1 MKLQK
6 FESSRRDFLV
16 KSAAVSGSLVLGVSL
31 SGVVQAAEAGAATG
45 AGTPEVTHWIVI
57 QPDDRVII
65 RIARSELGQGSFTG
79 LAQLV
84 AEELECDWSRVR
96 PEYADVNEHVRRNRI
111 FGSMSTGGSRAIRDS
126 QEYLRKAGASAREM
140 LIAAAAKEWGVPAAE
155 CKVAK
160 GIITHPSGKRTSYGK
175 VAAAAAKLEIPAE
188 PKLKDPKDWKL
199 IGTSPARFDIVDKT
213 TGKQIYAADVRLPG
227 LLHASIVQCPVFGGK
242 LKSYDEAAIRDSIG
256 VKRVVAGDDWV
267 AVVANN
273 WWRANEAL
281 KQLPVEWDV
290 GTNGDVSSESIMA
303 FLRTGI
309 DAKDVP
315 VARKDGDA
323 EAALAGAAKVLEAEY
338 HAPYLNHATMEPQ
351 TATALV
357 TDDKVEVWV
366 GTQNGES
373 TIAAAS
379 EAAGIPLENVIVH
392 KMHAGGGFGRRGPHQ
407 EYTKQAVWIAQ
418 KMPGTPVRLQWS
430 REEDMKQGRYR
441 PVALVKLRGAL
452 DKDGNWTA
460 WHVRQADQ
468 SIFITVRPAD
478 IKNGI
483 DPVNVRCFQDNPYAV
498 PNFTDEYAMRNPHVP
513 PGFWRAVAHTNNPFF
528 RECFIDELVHAAGKD
543 PVAFRRPLLQGKK
556 DLGVLEA
563 VVKAAAWDKPAP
575 KGIHRG
581 VAVVDSY
588 GSYSAAVVEIEVTG
602 GTVVTVKRVVVAL
615 DSGHVVHPDAVIA
628 QMESGVIWGLSSA
641 MYEEITIKD
650 GRVEQGNFTDYR
662 VLRLGETPKI
672 ESILVP
678 TGGFWGGVGEPPI
691 GAVIPALGNAI
702 FAATG
707 KRIRS
712 LPFKN
717 SGFSYKNA

>member
-1 MKLQK
+1 MNTQK
-6 FESSRRDFLV
+6 FEAGRRDFLV
-16 KSAAVSGSLVLGVSL
+16 KTAAASGGLMLGVNLSGS
-31 SGVVQAAEAGAATG
+31 VQAADAA
-45 AGTPEVTHWIVI
+45 ATPEVTHWVVI
-57 QPDDRVII
+57 QPNDIVVI

-84 AEELECDWSRVR
+84 AEELECDWSKVR
-96 PEYADVNEHVRRNRI
+96 SEYADVNEHVRRNRI
-111 FGSMSTGGSRAIRDS
+111 FGSMSTGGSRSIRES

-140 LIAAAAKEWGVPAAE
+140 LIAAAAKQWDVPAAE
-155 CKVAK
+155 CKAARSV
-160 GIITHPSGKRTSYGK
+160 ITHPSGKSTTYGK
-175 VAAAAAKLEIPAE
+175 VAAAAAKLDIPKE

-199 IGTSPARFDIVDKT
+199 IGTSPPRFDITDKT

-242 LKSYDEAAIRDSIG
+242 LKSYDETAIKDMIG

-290 GTNGDVSSESIMA
+290 GANGNVTSESIMT
-303 FLRTGI
+303 FLRTGL

-323 EAALAGAAKVLEAEY
+323 EAALGSAAKVIEAEY

-351 TATALV
+351 TATAIV

-366 GTQNGES
+366 GTQNGEA

-379 EAAGIPLENVIVH
+379 EAAGIPLESVIVH

-430 REEDMKQGRYR
+430 REEDMRQGRYR
-441 PVALVKLRGAL
+441 PVALVKLRAGL
-452 DKDGNWTA
+452 DKDGNWNA
-460 WHVRQADQ
+460 WQVRQADQ

-513 PGFWRAVAHTNNPFF
+513 PGFWRAVAHTHNPFF

-543 PVAFRRPLLQGKK
+543 PVEFRRPLLQGKK

-581 VAVVDSY
+581 IAVVDSY
-588 GSYSAAVVEIEVTG
+588 GSFSAAVVEIAMTG
-602 GTVVTVKRVVVAL
+602 GTVIEVKRVVVAL
-615 DSGHVVHPDAVIA
+615 DSGYVVHPDAVIA

-641 MYEEITIKD
+641 MHEEITIKD
-650 GRVEQGNFTDYR
+650 GRVVQSNFSDYR
-662 VLRLGETPKI
+662 VLRLSETPKI
-672 ESILVP
+672 ECVLVP

-707 KRIRS
+707 KRVRS

-717 SGFSYKNA
+717 HGFSYKA

>member
-1 MKLQK
+1 MKTQK
-6 FESSRRDFLV
+6 FVAGRRSFLV
-16 KSAAVSGSLVLGVSL
+16 KTAAASGGLMLGVNL
-31 SGVVQAAEAGAATG
+31 SGTVQAADA

-57 QPDDRVII
+57 QPNDIVVI

-84 AEELECDWSRVR
+84 AEELECDWSKVR
-96 PEYADVNEHVRRNRI
+96 PEYADVNDHIRRNRI
-111 FGSMSTGGSRAIRDS
+111 FGSMSTGGSRGIRES

-140 LIAAAAKEWGVPAAE
+140 LVAAAAQEWSVPAAE
-155 CKVAK
+155 CKAAK
-160 GIITHPSGKRTSYGK
+160 SVISHPSGKSTTYGK
-175 VAAAAAKLEIPAE
+175 MAAAAAKLDVPKE

-199 IGTSPARFDIVDKT
+199 IGTSPPRFDIPDKT

-242 LKSYDEAAIRDSIG
+242 LKSYDEAAIKDTIG

-267 AVVANN
+267 AVVADN
-273 WWRANEAL
+273 WWRANQAL
-281 KQLPVEWDV
+281 KELPVEWDV
-290 GTNGDVSSESIMA
+290 GESGNVSSESIMA

-323 EAALAGAAKVLEAEY
+323 DAALASAAKVIEAEY

-351 TATALV
+351 TATAIV
-357 TDDKVEVWV
+357 TDDKAEVWV
-366 GTQNGES
+366 GTQNGEA

-430 REEDMKQGRYR
+430 REEDMHQGRYR
-441 PVALVKLRGAL
+441 PVALVKLRAAL
-452 DKDGNWTA
+452 DKDGNWSA

-498 PNFTDEYAMRNPHVP
+498 ANFTDEYAMRNPHVP
-513 PGFWRAVAHTNNPFF
+513 PGFWRAVAHTHNPFF
-528 RECFIDELVHAAGKD
+528 RECFIDELVQAAGKD
-543 PVAFRRPLLQGKK
+543 PVEFRRPLLKGKK

-563 VVKAAAWDKPAP
+563 VVKAAAWDKPLP

-581 VAVVDSY
+581 IAVVDSY
-588 GSYSAAVVEIEVTG
+588 GSFSAAVVEIAVKDGKVIE
-602 GTVVTVKRVVVAL
+602 VKRVVVAL
-615 DSGHVVHPDAVIA
+615 DSGYVVHPDAVIA

-641 MYEEITIKD
+641 MHEEITIKD
-650 GRVEQGNFTDYR
+650 GRVVQGNFFDYR
-662 VLRLGETPKI
+662 ILSLAETPKI
-672 ESILVP
+672 ESVLVP

-707 KRIRS
+707 KRVRS

-717 SGFSYKNA
+717 LGFSYATA

>member
-1 MKLQK
+1 MKSQT
-6 FESSRRDFLV
+6 FNAGRRDFLV
-16 KSAAVSGSLVLGVSL
+16 KSAAVSGGLTLGIHL
-31 SGVVQAAEAGAATG
+31 SGSVLAADAPAIT
-45 AGTPEVTHWIVI
+45 EVTHWIVI
-57 QPDDRVII
+57 QPNDTVVI

-84 AEELECDWSRVR
+84 AEELECDWSKVR
-96 PEYADVNEHVRRNRI
+96 SEYADVNDHVRRNRI
-111 FGSMSTGGSRAIRDS
+111 FGSMSTGGSRSIRES

-140 LIAAAAKEWGVPAAE
+140 LVAAAAQEWGVPAAE
-155 CKVAK
+155 CKAARSV
-160 GIITHPSGKRTSYGK
+160 ISHPSGKSTTFGK
-175 VAAAAAKLEIPAE
+175 VAIAASKLEVPKE

-199 IGTSPARFDIVDKT
+199 IGTSPPRFDIADKT

-227 LLHASIVQCPVFGGK
+227 MLHASIVQCPVFGGK
-242 LKSYDEAAIRDSIG
+242 LKSYDESAIKDVIG
-256 VKRVVAGDDWV
+256 VKRVVAGEDWV

-273 WWRANEAL
+273 WWRANQAL
-281 KQLPVEWDV
+281 KELPVEWDV
-290 GTNGDVSSESIMA
+290 GESGQVSSGSIMQ
-303 FLRTGI
+303 FLRTGL

-323 EAALAGAAKVLEAEY
+323 LAVLGNAAKVIEAEY

-351 TATALV
+351 TATAVV

-407 EYTKQAVWIAQ
+407 EYTKQAIWIAQ

-441 PVALVKLRGAL
+441 PVALVKLRAAL
-452 DKDGNWTA
+452 DKDGNWSA

-483 DPVNVRCFQDNPYAV
+483 DPVNVRSFQDNPYAV
-498 PNFTDEYAMRNPHVP
+498 PNFIDEYAMRNTHVP
-513 PGFWRAVAHTNNPFF
+513 PGFWRAVAHTHNPFF
-528 RECFIDELVHAAGKD
+528 RECFIDEVVHAAGKD
-543 PVAFRRPLLQGKK
+543 PVEFRRPLLQGKK

-563 VVKAAAWDKPAP
+563 VVKAAAWDKQPA

-581 VAVVDSY
+581 IAVVDSY
-588 GSYSAAVVEIEVTG
+588 GSFSAAVVEIAVTNASIIE
-602 GTVVTVKRVVVAL
+602 VKRIVVAI
-615 DSGHVVHPDAVIA
+615 DSGYVVHPDAVIA
-628 QMESGVIWGLSSA
+628 QIQSGVIWGLSSA
-641 MYEEITIKD
+641 MHEEITINE
-650 GRVEQGNFTDYR
+650 GRVVQSNFSDYR
-662 VLRLGETPKI
+662 VLTLAETPKI
-672 ESILVP
+672 DCVLVP

-707 KRIRS
+707 KRVRS

-717 SGFSYKNA
+717 HGFSYKT